1 MPKFLFIIC
10 NYTNIPLK
18 DHFLTALDSKRL
30 MCFYLTNKT
39 VFDTRPD
46 LVIRLLTRISESN
59 RPAPRKRN
67 ASPTYCH
74 CQCGH
79 YNLSPSYYPTSPR
92 YSTGPG
98 SPSYYPTSP
107 RYSTG
112 SPSWCAPKECP
123 PSPTYNFE

>member
-1 MPKFLFIIC
+1 MFKKMPKFLFIIY
-10 NYTNIPLK
+10 NYTNIYLK

-30 MCFYLTNKT
+30 MCFYLANKT

-46 LVIRLLTRISESN
+46 MVIRLLTRISENN
-59 RPAPRKRN
+59 RPAPRKRA

-74 CQCGH
+74 CHCRSRSYH
-79 YNLSPSYYPTSPR
+79 PTSPLYSSSSPSYHPTSPLYR
-92 YSTGPG
+92 S
-98 SPSYYPTSP
+98 S
-107 RYSTG
+107 